1 MINFYYYRSP
11 IEQDISSDL
20 SSLVE
25 NLVTQVY
32 DIHERV
38 GVALQLKY
46 SSFRTTQRRVE
57 LDSEF
62 ASQLKDIR
70 QLYEQVVSVSYT

>member
-11 IEQDISSDL
+11 IEQDVSNDL

-32 DIHERV
+32 DVHERV
-38 GVALQLKY
+38 CVALQLKY

-57 LDSEF
+57 LDAEF

-70 QLYEQVVSVSYT
+70 QLYEQAVAVSYS